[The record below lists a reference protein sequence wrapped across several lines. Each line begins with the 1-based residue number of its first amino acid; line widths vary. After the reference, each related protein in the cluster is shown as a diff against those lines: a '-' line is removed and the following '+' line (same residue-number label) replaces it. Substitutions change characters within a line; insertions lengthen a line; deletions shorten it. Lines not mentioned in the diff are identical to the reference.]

1 MIVGLG
7 LDLVDVSRMRQQ
19 LTGAAFARRAF
30 TLAELAACAGAHDPA
45 EHLAGK
51 FAAKEALMKA
61 LGAGLAQGLT
71 FGEIEILP
79 DDSGA
84 PQLRATGQARQ
95 RLAALSV
102 SSVHLSITHTAGLA
116 AAVVVLEKT

>member
-1 MIVGLG
+1 
-7 LDLVDVSRMRQQ
+7 MRLQ
-19 LTGAAFARRAF
+19 LAGAAFASRAF
-30 TLAELAACAGAHDPA
+30 TPAEIAACAGAHDPA

-61 LGAGLAQGLT
+61 LGAGLAQGLS

-79 DDSGA
+79 DERGA
-84 PQLRATGQARQ
+84 PQLRATGLAQQ
-95 RLAALSV
+95 RLEALRV
-102 SSVHLSITHTAGLA
+102 SGIHLSITHTAGLA

>member
-1 MIVGLG
+1 MIAGIG

-19 LTGAAFARRAF
+19 LAGAAFERRAF
-30 TLAELAACAGAHDPA
+30 TPAEMAACAGAHDPA

-79 DDSGA
+79 DDAGA
-84 PQLRATGQARQ
+84 PRLRATGQAQQ
-95 RLAALSV
+95 RLEALGV
-102 SSVHLSITHTAGLA
+102 SSIHVSITHAAGLA